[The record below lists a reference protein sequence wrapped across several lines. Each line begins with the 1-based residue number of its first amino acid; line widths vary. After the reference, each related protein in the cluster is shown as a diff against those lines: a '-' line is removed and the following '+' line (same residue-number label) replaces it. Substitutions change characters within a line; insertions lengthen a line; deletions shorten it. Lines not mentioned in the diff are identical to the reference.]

1 VFVTWIVNLRSL
13 TESVLRLPVV
23 GVLIRAYLEGRRDHA
38 KDMSASIAF
47 FSFFS
52 IFPLL
57 LGVIAGGSLFV
68 EASEL
73 QSRLETLLSDAFPAG
88 TDFVTNN
95 VDALFRLRGAAGLV
109 SIAGLLWSA
118 SKMSG
123 AVNRGIN
130 QALGLK
136 RTYAFYWSP
145 VRNLGMTIT
154 VSILLF
160 CPLVFSTAVE
170 LFPRL
175 DFGFLGNWMEN
186 VLTFADGHVSSFVVV
201 FSVLTLLYKFV
212 PYRRPLWREVLPG
225 AVVAGLLFELGKSGF
240 VIYINNVGRFD
251 AFYGPVSSIIVLL
264 LWLYFSARVLL
275 YGAELIAVNRRNDR
289 YENNTA

>member
-1 VFVTWIVNLRSL
+1 MDLRSQ
-13 TESVLRLPVV
+13 TDSVLRLPVV
-23 GVLIRAYLEGRRDHA
+23 GTLIRAYLEGSRDHA

-52 IFPLL
+52 LFPLL

-73 QSRLETLLSDAFPAG
+73 QSRLERLLSEAFPAG
-88 TDFVTNN
+88 ADFVTNN
-95 VDALFRLRGAAGLV
+95 VDALFRLRGAAGV
-109 SIAGLLWSA
+109 ASIAGLLWSA

-130 QALGLK
+130 QALNLK

-145 VRNLGMTIT
+145 LRNFGITVT

-160 CPLVFSTAVE
+160 CSLVFSTTVE
-170 LFPRL
+170 LFPQL
-175 DFGFLGNWMEN
+175 DLSFLGSRLETM
-186 VLTFADGHVSSFVVV
+186 LTFAGGHVSSFVVV
-201 FSVLTLLYKFV
+201 FLVLVLLYKFV
-212 PYRRPLWREVLPG
+212 PYQRPLWREVLPG

-240 VIYINNVGRFD
+240 VIYIDNVGRFE
-251 AFYGPVSSIIVLL
+251 AVYGPVSSIIVLL

-275 YGAELIAVNRRNDR
+275 YGAELIAVTRNNDQHR
-289 YENNTA
+289 NNKA